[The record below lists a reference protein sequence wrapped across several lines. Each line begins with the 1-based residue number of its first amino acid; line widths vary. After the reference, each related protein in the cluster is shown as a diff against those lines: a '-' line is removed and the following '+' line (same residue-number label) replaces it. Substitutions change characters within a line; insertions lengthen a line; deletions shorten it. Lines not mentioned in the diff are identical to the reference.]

1 MICYPAFQDGP
12 EYDARRRRNFVPP
25 NISIKDIR
33 AAVPKH
39 LFQRSTLKSL
49 LYLFRHLA
57 FTYAFYYIAAHID
70 TIAQRLVPG
79 NSDSMSQISYGLTRG
94 SLWILYWGWQGV
106 AFAGIWC
113 LGMPRLIYK
122 TMRLSLK
129 SILPGHEVSSC
140 LVQMKQIHIENRLVM
155 KRSQSTLGSMR

>member
-12 EYDARRRRNFVPP
+12 EYDVRRRRTFVPP

-39 LFQRSTLKSL
+39 LFQRSTSRSL

-70 TIAQRLVPG
+70 TIAHWLVSG
-79 NSDSMSQISYGLTRG
+79 SGDSVSQIGYCLMRG

-113 LGMPRLIYK
+113 LGMSWLIYK

-129 SILPGHEVSSC
+129 
-140 LVQMKQIHIENRLVM
+140 
-155 KRSQSTLGSMR
+155 